1 METIKLKEQDP
12 DKLSNAESYA
22 DRLNLQG
29 DARTAFICSQMGSL
43 SIEDRYWEVDFF
55 ADKLRSAG
63 KLIAEESITQ
73 DFCKDMQEEAIAAL
87 KAIYERA
94 TAHRDYLKEIRD
106 SVDAEED
113 KELTRIQEEAV
124 KRLNKG
130 IKELA
135 SKLNK

>member
-1 METIKLKEQDP
+1 MK
-12 DKLSNAESYA
+12 DKKQS
-22 DRLNLQG
+22 LN
-29 DARTAFICSQMGSL
+29 
-43 SIEDRYWEVDFF
+43 IEDRYWEVDFF
-55 ADKLRSAG
+55 ADRLRAAG
-63 KLIAEESITQ
+63 KLVAEESITQ
-73 DFCKDMQEEAIAAL
+73 EFCKDMQEEAIAAL

-113 KELTRIQEEAV
+113 RELTRIQAEAV

>member
-1 METIKLKEQDP
+1 MK
-12 DKLSNAESYA
+12 DKKHL
-22 DRLNLQG
+22 LN
-29 DARTAFICSQMGSL
+29 
-43 SIEDRYWEVDFF
+43 IEDRYWEIDGLT
-55 ADKLRSAG
+55 DKLQAAG
-63 KLIAEESITQ
+63 QLIADEFILQ
-73 DFCKDMQEEAIAAL
+73 DFCKEMQEEAIAAL

>member
-1 METIKLKEQDP
+1 MK
-12 DKLSNAESYA
+12 DKQQS
-22 DRLNLQG
+22 LN
-29 DARTAFICSQMGSL
+29 
-43 SIEDRYWEVDFF
+43 IEDRYWEIDFF
-55 ADKLRSAG
+55 ADRLRAAG

-73 DFCKDMQEEAIAAL
+73 DFCKEMQEEAIAAL

-113 KELTRIQEEAV
+113 KELARIQEQAI

>member
-1 METIKLKEQDP
+1 MK
-12 DKLSNAESYA
+12 DKKHL
-22 DRLNLQG
+22 LN
-29 DARTAFICSQMGSL
+29 
-43 SIEDRYWEVDFF
+43 IEDRYWEIDFF
-55 ADKLRSAG
+55 ADKLRAAG

-73 DFCKDMQEEAIAAL
+73 DFCKEMQEEAIAAL

-94 TAHRDYLKEIRD
+94 SAHRDCLKEIRD

-113 KELTRIQEEAV
+113 KELARIQEEAV

-135 SKLNK
+135 NNINK

>member
-1 METIKLKEQDP
+1 MK
-12 DKLSNAESYA
+12 DKKHL
-22 DRLNLQG
+22 LN
-29 DARTAFICSQMGSL
+29 
-43 SIEDRYWEVDFF
+43 IEDRYWEIDFF
-55 ADKLRSAG
+55 ADKLRAAG

-73 DFCKDMQEEAIAAL
+73 DFCKEMQEEAIAAL

-106 SVDAEED
+106 SVDSEEGR
-113 KELTRIQEEAV
+113 ELTRIQEAAI

-135 SKLNK
+135 NKLNK

>member
-1 METIKLKEQDP
+1 MK
-12 DKLSNAESYA
+12 DKQQS
-22 DRLNLQG
+22 LN
-29 DARTAFICSQMGSL
+29 
-43 SIEDRYWEVDFF
+43 IEDRYWEIDFF
-55 ADKLRSAG
+55 ADRLRAAG

-73 DFCKDMQEEAIAAL
+73 DFCKEMQEEAIAAL

-113 KELTRIQEEAV
+113 KELTRIQEQAV

-135 SKLNK
+135 NKLNK

>member
-1 METIKLKEQDP
+1 ME
-12 DKLSNAESYA
+12 DKKQS
-22 DRLNLQG
+22 LN
-29 DARTAFICSQMGSL
+29 
-43 SIEDRYWEVDFF
+43 IEDRYWEVYFF
-55 ADKLRSAG
+55 ADRLRAAG
-63 KLIAEESITQ
+63 KLVAEESITQ
-73 DFCKDMQEEAIAAL
+73 DFCKEMREEAIAAL

-106 SVDAEED
+106 GVDAEED
-113 KELTRIQEEAV
+113 KELARIQEEAV

>member
-1 METIKLKEQDP
+1 MK
-12 DKLSNAESYA
+12 DKKQS
-22 DRLNLQG
+22 LNV
-29 DARTAFICSQMGSL
+29 
-43 SIEDRYWEVDFF
+43 EDRYWEVDFF
-55 ADKLRSAG
+55 ADKLRAAG

-73 DFCKDMQEEAIAAL
+73 DFCKEMQEEAIVAL

-94 TAHRDYLKEIRD
+94 SAHREYLKKIRD

-113 KELTRIQEEAV
+113 KELTRIQEAAI

-135 SKLNK
+135 NKINK

>member
-1 METIKLKEQDP
+1 MK
-12 DKLSNAESYA
+12 DKK
-22 DRLNLQG
+22 Q
-29 DARTAFICSQMGSL
+29 SL

-55 ADKLRSAG
+55 ADKLRRAG
-63 KLIAEESITQ
+63 ELIAEGSITQ
-73 DFCKDMQEEAIAAL
+73 GFCKEMQEEAIAAL

-94 TAHRDYLKEIRD
+94 SAHRDYLKEIRD
-106 SVDAEED
+106 SVEAEED

-135 SKLNK
+135 NKLNK

>member
-1 METIKLKEQDP
+1 ME
-12 DKLSNAESYA
+12 DKKQS
-22 DRLNLQG
+22 LN
-29 DARTAFICSQMGSL
+29 
-43 SIEDRYWEVDFF
+43 IEDRYWEVNFF
-55 ADKLRSAG
+55 ADRLRAAG
-63 KLIAEESITQ
+63 KLVAEESITQ
-73 DFCKDMQEEAIAAL
+73 DFCKEMQEEAIAAL

-94 TAHRDYLKEIRD
+94 TAHSDYLKEIRD

-135 SKLNK
+135 SKHNK

>member
-1 METIKLKEQDP
+1 MK
-12 DKLSNAESYA
+12 DKQQS
-22 DRLNLQG
+22 LN
-29 DARTAFICSQMGSL
+29 
-43 SIEDRYWEVDFF
+43 IEDRYWEVYFF
-55 ADKLRSAG
+55 AHKLRVAG

-73 DFCKDMQEEAIAAL
+73 DFCKEMQEEAIAAL

-113 KELTRIQEEAV
+113 KELNRIQEEAV

-135 SKLNK
+135 NKINK